1 MRKDQIIARI
11 DPQNFE
17 ARVRQAE
24 AELAVAKANVAIQ
37 RAAVDRD
44 EAELQKVR
52 SAKRGAEA
60 QSEKARVGVA
70 DALRDLQRKEE
81 LYRRKVVSRSQV
93 DDARTFHEQALAQH
107 HAALAQQQAEASLIL
122 SREAALRMAAAEVDF
137 ALAQVKFRETVL
149 HANRVD
155 LAHTIIRSPEDGVVI
170 ERAVDIG
177 QIVAASLQAPK
188 LFTIARDLRQMKVDV
203 NVDEADI
210 GAVRAGQR
218 ATFTVDAFPDQ
229 RFEGRVEQIRLAPQ
243 VVQNVVTYTV
253 VVSADN
259 PELKLLPG
267 MTASVQIVVA
277 ERADVLRVPHAALR
291 INPPLPAGREETAS
305 EAAVEAGGRERP
317 AGGSL
322 APGLPSA
329 RVWVL
334 GSDGRPEA
342 VKVSTGVRGNAFT
355 EITGEICAPVS
366 GSSWVWK
373 ARRGRKPPGV
383 CGASGSDVQSL
394 VHTAGL
400 SKTYRM
406 GRQTVNALCEV
417 SLCVNRGEF
426 VAVMG
431 PSGSGKST
439 LMHLLGCLD
448 TPTRGRLLLEGQDIS
463 VLDRDQLAMI
473 RNRRIGFVFQSFNL
487 LARVNAL
494 ENVMLPLAYGG
505 TARRERAQRAEA
517 VLAAVGL
524 AERLHHQPAQLSG
537 GQQQRVAIARAIVNH
552 PSLVLADEPT
562 GAIDTRTGWEIMA
575 LFQRLNR
582 EGITVVVVT
591 HEPDVA
597 AFAGRILR
605 FRDGRL
611 TDDEAVAAPLDA
623 ATMLSRAGTGG
634 P

>member
-1 MRKDQIIARI
+1 MTRKKWMILLALLGAGAAAALLAARGPLNPTLSGQKARFRLFAVDRGALTRSVSSGGILNAVVTVQVGSQVSGRIQELLADFNTEVRKDQIIARI

-37 RAAVDRD
+37 RAAVERA
-44 EAELQKVR
+44 EAELQNVR
-52 SAKRGAEA
+52 SAKLGAEA

-81 LYRRKVVSRSQV
+81 LYRRNVVSRSQV
-93 DDARTFHEQALAQH
+93 DDARTLHEQALAQH

-229 RFEGRVEQIRLAPQ
+229 RFEGRVEQIRMAPQ

-267 MTASVQIVVA
+267 MTANVRIVVA

-291 INPPLPAGREETAS
+291 FRPPRAGRKRRDRT
-305 EAAVEAGGRERP
+305 GGRR
-317 AGGSL
+317 
-322 APGLPSA
+322 
-329 RVWVL
+329 
-334 GSDGRPEA
+334 
-342 VKVSTGVRGNAFT
+342 
-355 EITGEICAPVS
+355 
-366 GSSWVWK
+366 
-373 ARRGRKPPGV
+373 
-383 CGASGSDVQSL
+383 
-394 VHTAGL
+394 
-400 SKTYRM
+400 
-406 GRQTVNALCEV
+406 
-417 SLCVNRGEF
+417 
-426 VAVMG
+426 
-431 PSGSGKST
+431 
-439 LMHLLGCLD
+439 
-448 TPTRGRLLLEGQDIS
+448 
-463 VLDRDQLAMI
+463 
-473 RNRRIGFVFQSFNL
+473 
-487 LARVNAL
+487 
-494 ENVMLPLAYGG
+494 
-505 TARRERAQRAEA
+505 
-517 VLAAVGL
+517 
-524 AERLHHQPAQLSG
+524 
-537 GQQQRVAIARAIVNH
+537 
-552 PSLVLADEPT
+552 
-562 GAIDTRTGWEIMA
+562 
-575 LFQRLNR
+575 
-582 EGITVVVVT
+582 
-591 HEPDVA
+591 
-597 AFAGRILR
+597 
-605 FRDGRL
+605 
-611 TDDEAVAAPLDA
+611 
-623 ATMLSRAGTGG
+623 
-634 P
+634 

>member
-1 MRKDQIIARI
+1 MILLALSGAAAAAALWAIRGPLNLAQSGPKAHFRLHAVDRGGLTRSVASGGVLNAVVTVQVGSQISGRIQELLADFNTEVRKDQIIARI
-11 DPQNFE
+11 DSQNFE

-37 RAAVDRD
+37 RAAVERD

-93 DDARTFHEQALAQH
+93 DDARTLHEQALAQH

-137 ALAQVKFRETVL
+137 ALAQVKFKETVL
-149 HANRVD
+149 QAHRVD

-267 MTASVQIVVA
+267 MTASVRIVVA
-277 ERADVLRVPHAALR
+277 ERSDVLRVPHAALR
-291 INPPLPAGREETAS
+291 FRPPLPAGRDETAS
-305 EAAVEAGGRERP
+305 EAAAAGGGRGRP
-317 AGGSL
+317 GGGSS
-322 APGLPSA
+322 APALPSD

-334 GSDGRPEA
+334 GPDGRPEV
-342 VKVSTGVRGNAFT
+342 VKVSTGIRGNALT
-355 EITGEICAPVS
+355 EITG
-366 GSSWVWK
+366 G
-373 ARRGRKPPGV
+373 
-383 CGASGSDVQSL
+383 DL
-394 VHTAGL
+394 NAG
-400 SKTYRM
+400 
-406 GRQTVNALCEV
+406 Q
-417 SLCVNRGEF
+417 
-426 VAVMG
+426 
-431 PSGSGKST
+431 
-439 LMHLLGCLD
+439 
-448 TPTRGRLLLEGQDIS
+448 
-463 VLDRDQLAMI
+463 
-473 RNRRIGFVFQSFNL
+473 
-487 LARVNAL
+487 RV
-494 ENVMLPLAYGG
+494 V
-505 TARRERAQRAEA
+505 
-517 VLAAVGL
+517 VGL
-524 AERLHHQPAQLSG
+524 ESA
-537 GQQQRVAIARAIVNH
+537 AREQA
-552 PSLVLADEPT
+552 PRSL
-562 GAIDTRTGWEIMA
+562 R
-575 LFQRLNR
+575 R
-582 EGITVVVVT
+582 
-591 HEPDVA
+591 
-597 AFAGRILR
+597 LR
-605 FRDGRL
+605 F
-611 TDDEAVAAPLDA
+611 
-623 ATMLSRAGTGG
+623 
-634 P
+634 